1 MSHHAPNAL
10 RDASLVDFASQADA
24 AQRTSVIIEARRLPI
39 TPSPHALARHTAV
52 GPSELLPP
60 PVHARGAAASALS
73 EYPACDMNDLEAC
86 LSSLGLADDAR
97 RNDLNGSF
105 VVEVTPPQ
113 LRVLAQAPS
122 VQAIHSNRHHSRGA
136 G

>member
-1 MSHHAPNAL
+1 MTHSPNAL
-10 RDASLVDFASQADA
+10 RDDSLVDFAARADGA
-24 AQRTSVIIEARRLPI
+24 GRTSVIIEARRLPVE
-39 TPSPHALARHTAV
+39 PSPASLARHTTIGAADM
-52 GPSELLPP
+52 LPP
-60 PVHARGAAASALS
+60 PAHTRHAAAPAS

-86 LSSLGLADDAR
+86 LSSLGLADEAR

-122 VQAIHSNRHHSRGA
+122 VQAIRSNRHHPRSA

>member
-1 MSHHAPNAL
+1 MSHTPHAL
-10 RDASLVDFASQADA
+10 RDASLVEFAAQTDA
-24 AQRTSVIIEARRLPI
+24 AERTSVIIEARRLPV
-39 TPSPHALARHTAV
+39 TPSPASMAQHTNV
-52 GPSELLPP
+52 GPGGLLPP
-60 PVHARGAAASALS
+60 PATQRAAAAAPLS

-86 LSSLGLADDAR
+86 LSSLGLAEAAR

-122 VQAIHSNRHHSRGA
+122 VQAIHSNRHHRRG
-136 G
+136 GG

>member
-1 MSHHAPNAL
+1 MTHSPNAL
-10 RDASLVDFASQADA
+10 RDASLVDFAARADG
-24 AQRTSVIIEARRLPI
+24 AQRTSVIIEARRLPVD
-39 TPSPHALARHTAV
+39 PSPASLARRTTM
-52 GPSELLPP
+52 GPADMLPP
-60 PVHARGAAASALS
+60 PAHARGAAAPASA
-73 EYPACDMNDLEAC
+73 YPACDMNDLEAC
-86 LSSLGLADDAR
+86 LSSLGLADEAR

-122 VQAIHSNRHHSRGA
+122 VQAIRSNRHHPRSG

>member
-10 RDASLVDFASQADA
+10 RDASLVDFAARSDA

-39 TPSPHALARHTAV
+39 TPSPEALSRHTRV

-60 PVHARGAAASALS
+60 PAGARSAHAPVSD
-73 EYPACDMNDLEAC
+73 YPACDMTDLEAC
-86 LSSLGLADDAR
+86 LSSLGLADEAR

-122 VQAIHSNRHHSRGA
+122 VQAIHSNRHYRRG
-136 G
+136 GG